1 MTLFPFAIKAAIGF
15 AAGFTFGY
23 SIGLSNKRLTPDR
36 RLRAY

>member
-15 AAGFTFGY
+15 AAGFTLGY
-23 SIGLSNKRLTPDR
+23 SIGLSNRRLTPDR